1 MKKQFLTLSF
11 LILSFLTRAQVPQG
25 INYQAVVRNSS
36 GAVVTNSTVNI
47 KLQIHDISPTGT
59 VVFQENHSVQTN
71 QFGLVSLVIGSTG
84 NLTSVNWGTGAKYLQ
99 VGIDPTG
106 GSSFTDMGTTQLISV
121 PYALYALTS
130 GNGVGPTGATGNNGN
145 NGATGPTGA
154 TGNNGNNGATGN
166 NGVTGATGSTGP
178 TGFLQN
184 GTAAGNTTYWDGS
197 NWVTNSSN
205 IFNNGGSIGMGTT
218 SPNTS
223 AVLDLTSTTKGIL
236 IPRMTAAQ
244 RTAIATPA
252 TGLLVYQTN
261 APAGFYY
268 YDGTAWLLLAAG
280 SGSSAGGSDDKTLIY
295 TTDGF

>member
-1 MKKQFLTLSF
+1 
-11 LILSFLTRAQVPQG
+11 
-25 INYQAVVRNSS
+25 
-36 GAVVTNSTVNI
+36 
-47 KLQIHDISPTGT
+47 
-59 VVFQENHSVQTN
+59 
-71 QFGLVSLVIGSTG
+71 
-84 NLTSVNWGTGAKYLQ
+84 
-99 VGIDPTG
+99 
-106 GSSFTDMGTTQLISV
+106 
-121 PYALYALTS
+121 
-130 GNGVGPTGATGNNGN
+130 
-145 NGATGPTGA
+145 
-154 TGNNGNNGATGN
+154 
-166 NGVTGATGSTGP
+166 
-178 TGFLQN
+178 
-184 GTAAGNTTYWDGS
+184 
-197 NWVTNSSN
+197 
-205 IFNNGGSIGMGTT
+205 MGTT